1 MNNIFGFKK
10 VGLIFMFAIS
20 IISTYGQG
28 ISELDVYMQ
37 KVRVGLVDEFLD
49 RFNGKE
55 VHPDIPITN
64 DDARKK
70 NLLMLLDLSQFS
82 SKSDLRFKE
91 ASEMM
96 DVVINDSVHV
106 NFSDT
111 TWAAVAHCKG
121 TLEGKAVRFDLYLTV
136 QHRTGNMYKWVISK
150 ADGDLFNIKPRNESD
165 KIMLHPDDHE
175 TNFMSLRRMTSEQPF
190 NVRNFMSKKFD
201 YDVTS
206 VFTYLVYSKK
216 LKIDYVDDLE
226 FIFTQIPGYIFHV
239 RYFEREKNNAGWLIS
254 NFYKSSQEN
263 TNAFLGMIH
272 AQTLGDNATASVE
285 NRSEVE
291 ARDTVADKDTLT
303 TFDYKEMFMK
313 RRYEKIGQLSDYINF
328 MQSKDTIR
336 SQSVYQNKMIALF
349 ADSSKVRLCYSKK
362 SKNCVVSVPEFC
374 KMIINK
380 SIKIVEIDSLC
391 VPNWD
396 DKINSLTLEIN
407 RVELSSS
414 NYPFKQLKESNN
426 LAVSN
431 YGQILFAYRE
441 ETEDGVEWIP
451 VFGDIVV
458 KVK

>member
-1 MNNIFGFKK
+1 MNNIFGLKK
-10 VGLIFMFAIS
+10 IGLIFMFAIS
-20 IISTYGQG
+20 SISTYAQG
-28 ISELDVYMQ
+28 ISGFDVYMQ
-37 KVRVGLVDEFLD
+37 TVRVGLVDEFLD

-64 DDARKK
+64 DESKK
-70 NLLMLLDLSQFS
+70 NNLLMLLDLSQFS
-82 SKSDLRFKE
+82 SKSDSKFKE

-96 DVVINDSVHV
+96 DVVVKNSIHI

-111 TWAAVAHCKG
+111 TWAALAHCKG

-150 ADGDLFNIKPRNESD
+150 ADGDLFNIKPRNENE

-190 NVRNFMSKKFD
+190 NIRNFMSKRFD

-263 TNAFLGMIH
+263 TNAFLRMLYP
-272 AQTLGDNATASVE
+272 QTPEDITSATAREKSDIE
-285 NRSEVE
+285 II
-291 ARDTVADKDTLT
+291 DTVADKDTLT
-303 TFDYKEMFMK
+303 IIDYKEMFMK
-313 RRYEKIGQLSDYINF
+313 RRYEKIGQLCDYVNF

-336 SQSVYQNKMIALF
+336 SQSVYQNKMISLF
-349 ADSSKVRLCYSKK
+349 ADSSKVRLLYSKK
-362 SKNCVVSVPEFC
+362 SKNCVVSVPDFC
-374 KMIINK
+374 KMIIQK

-396 DKINSLTLEIN
+396 DKINSLTPDIN

-414 NYPFKQLKESNN
+414 IYSFKQLKESNN

-431 YGQILFAYRE
+431 YGQILFAYKE

-451 VFGDIVV
+451 AFGDMVV

>member
-96 DVVINDSVHV
+96 DVVIKDSVHV

-254 NFYKSSQEN
+254 NFYK
-263 TNAFLGMIH
+263 
-272 AQTLGDNATASVE
+272 
-285 NRSEVE
+285 
-291 ARDTVADKDTLT
+291 
-303 TFDYKEMFMK
+303 
-313 RRYEKIGQLSDYINF
+313 
-328 MQSKDTIR
+328 
-336 SQSVYQNKMIALF
+336 
-349 ADSSKVRLCYSKK
+349 
-362 SKNCVVSVPEFC
+362 
-374 KMIINK
+374 
-380 SIKIVEIDSLC
+380 
-391 VPNWD
+391 
-396 DKINSLTLEIN
+396 
-407 RVELSSS
+407 
-414 NYPFKQLKESNN
+414 
-426 LAVSN
+426 
-431 YGQILFAYRE
+431 
-441 ETEDGVEWIP
+441 
-451 VFGDIVV
+451 
-458 KVK
+458 

>member
-1 MNNIFGFKK
+1 MK
-10 VGLIFMFAIS
+10 V
-20 IISTYGQG
+20 
-28 ISELDVYMQ
+28 
-37 KVRVGLVDEFLD
+37 
-49 RFNGKE
+49 
-55 VHPDIPITN
+55 
-64 DDARKK
+64 
-70 NLLMLLDLSQFS
+70 
-82 SKSDLRFKE
+82 
-91 ASEMM
+91 
-96 DVVINDSVHV
+96 
-106 NFSDT
+106 
-111 TWAAVAHCKG
+111 
-121 TLEGKAVRFDLYLTV
+121 
-136 QHRTGNMYKWVISK
+136 
-150 ADGDLFNIKPRNESD
+150 
-165 KIMLHPDDHE
+165 
-175 TNFMSLRRMTSEQPF
+175 SLRRMTSEQPF

-431 YGQILFAYRE
+431 YGQILFAYKE

>member
-96 DVVINDSVHV
+96 DVVIKDSVHV

-150 ADGDLFNIKPRNESD
+150 ADGDLFNIKQRNESD

-263 TNAFLGMIH
+263 TNAFWGMIH

-303 TFDYKEMFMK
+303 IFDYKEMFMK

-380 SIKIVEIDSLC
+380 SIKVVEIDSLC

-431 YGQILFAYRE
+431 YGQILFAYKE

>member
-431 YGQILFAYRE
+431 YGQILFAYKE

>member
-96 DVVINDSVHV
+96 DVVIKDSVHV

-431 YGQILFAYRE
+431 YGQILFAYKE

>member
-96 DVVINDSVHV
+96 DVVIKDSVHV

-263 TNAFLGMIH
+263 TNAFWGMIH

-362 SKNCVVSVPEFC
+362 SNNCVVSVPEFC

-380 SIKIVEIDSLC
+380 SIKVVEIDSLC

-396 DKINSLTLEIN
+396 DKINSVTLEIN

-431 YGQILFAYRE
+431 YGQILFAYKE

>member
-96 DVVINDSVHV
+96 DVVIKDSVHV

-380 SIKIVEIDSLC
+380 SIKVVEIDSLC

-431 YGQILFAYRE
+431 YGQILFAYKE